1 MSATPLKLRGS
12 RQRSSRHRA
21 HSAWNSFVNADAFA
35 EMHRFIAVAACE
47 E

>member
-1 MSATPLKLRGS
+1 VGPVEVSLVPLADIAPTGAELR
-12 RQRSSRHRA
+12 
-21 HSAWNSFVNADAFA
+21 WNADTFA

>member
-1 MSATPLKLRGS
+1 MNLVQLLGRQARGAELGA
-12 RQRSSRHRA
+12 RI
-21 HSAWNSFVNADAFA
+21 AFA